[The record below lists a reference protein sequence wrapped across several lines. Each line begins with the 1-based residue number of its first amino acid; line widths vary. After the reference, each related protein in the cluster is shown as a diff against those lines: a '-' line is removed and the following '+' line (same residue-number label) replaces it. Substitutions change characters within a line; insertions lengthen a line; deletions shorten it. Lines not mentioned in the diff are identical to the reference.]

1 LKKAYAKPSLGIAKT
16 GANQQP
22 AMSANSLPKAQPE
35 VTYLRPTHG
44 LAALNLR
51 DLWVYR
57 ELVYFLTWRDILVRY
72 KQTVLGATWAVI
84 QPVIQMVVFTF
95 IFSNAAGLSSEGV
108 PYPIFNFTALLPWG
122 LFSKAMNDAGRS
134 LVSNR
139 NMITKIYFPRLT
151 IPVSSVLAGL
161 VDFGIAFAVYILLI
175 LYYTFFPGSSYTF
188 RFTPALFTLPLI
200 IILALIATLGVSLWL
215 SAMNVIYRDVGQIL
229 PFLTQIWFFV
239 TPIVYSASVVSK
251 KWQIVY
257 ALNPLTGVVEGF
269 RWCLLGIHSLPW
281 QLLAISSLVAVI
293 LLVSGLVYFRNME
306 RSFADEI

>member
-1 LKKAYAKPSLGIAKT
+1 MATNQLSKPHSDVIF
-16 GANQQP
+16 
-22 AMSANSLPKAQPE
+22 
-35 VTYLRPTHG
+35 LRPTHG

-57 ELVYFLTWRDILVRY
+57 ELVLFLTWRDILVRY
-72 KQTVLGATWAVI
+72 KQTVLGAAWAVI

-151 IPVSSVLAGL
+151 IPVASVLAGL
-161 VDFGIAFAVYILLI
+161 VDFAIAFVVYVFIILFYI
-175 LYYTFFPGSSYTF
+175 FSPSSTYTFK
-188 RFTPALFTLPLI
+188 FTPALFALPAFVV
-200 IILALIATLGVSLWL
+200 LALIATLGVSLWF
-215 SAMNVIYRDVGQIL
+215 SAMNVIYRDVGHIL

-239 TPIVYSASVVSK
+239 TPIVYSASVVSQ

-269 RWCLLGIHSLPW
+269 RWCLLGVHSLPW
-281 QLLAISSLVAVI
+281 PLLAVSALVAVI

-306 RSFADEI
+306 RTFADEI